1 MEGAAAGARMKRRR
15 CCLAWRLHDYRA
27 RMMAGG
33 SRLRE
38 VAMTAMTDVG
48 FVRMR
53 ISKVVGI
60 RDGDQVCEFVV
71 LDEPGGDRH
80 LLIMIGRTEAFA
92 LAANLDEMEWGRPMT
107 YQFMAQLVRSL
118 SGRIR
123 EVRLDGLVAGAYAAT
138 VEVEGPQGVELVDA
152 RSSDALN
159 LAVLTAA
166 PILAALEVLEDSDR
180 RREGDSAE
188 AVLMRRALAARPM
201 TITRLDP

>member
-1 MEGAAAGARMKRRR
+1 
-15 CCLAWRLHDYRA
+15 
-27 RMMAGG
+27 
-33 SRLRE
+33 
-38 VAMTAMTDVG
+38 MTAMTDVG

-53 ISKVVGI
+53 ISKVAGV
-60 RDGDQVCEFVV
+60 RDGDRVHEFVI

-80 LLIMIGRTEAFA
+80 LLIKIGQAEAFA
-92 LAANLDEMEWGRPMT
+92 LVANLGEMEWGRPMT

-138 VEVEGPQGVELVDA
+138 VEVEGLQGVELVDA

-180 RREGDSAE
+180 RQEGDSAE

-201 TITRLDP
+201 TIARLDP